1 MKLFRI
7 EGKHLY
13 NTNKRYKLDVDF
25 AGYYLLDT
33 SNNKIFG
40 YIEEFIDYPN
50 TNSFHITG
58 LQIFEDNTQK
68 LVFSKLNDVDICP
81 MVYSFSNINED
92 GFTIKSSDIN
102 GFIEDPSGYAKV
114 KIEEIQDEEK
124 KLNVYNDFI
133 NFSKE
138 TSRDNFDVIKK
149 SEDLYYFL
157 I

>member
-7 EGKHLY
+7 EGKHLE
-13 NTNKRYKLDVDF
+13 NTDIRYKLDVDF

-40 YIEEFIDYPN
+40 YIEEFINYPN

-68 LVFSKLNDVDICP
+68 LVFAKLNDADICP

-92 GFTIKSSDIN
+92 GFIIKSSDIN
-102 GFIEDPSGYAKV
+102 GFMEDPSGYAKV
-114 KIEEIQDEEK
+114 KIEEVENKEK
-124 KLNVYNDFI
+124 KQAVYNDYI
-133 NFSKE
+133 NFYRKTSK
-138 TSRDNFDVIKK
+138 DNFDVIT
-149 SEDLYYFL
+149 SSLDLYYFL
-157 I
+157 